1 MIQLVRFLGVKKWSS
16 IFLVILLGLFAGLS
30 YSLLIVVVEKL
41 IAHQLS
47 WQVATQM
54 FCACALIH
62 TGAKFA
68 TVRLM
73 MRLSENA
80 ISRARVDLCKLIL
93 ETPIE
98 QISRYGSTKIL
109 AALTTDMDVM
119 SVGYRALINAL
130 LNTVVIFSSIAYLFV
145 IYVPF
150 GVMLL
155 SFLLVGV
162 AIQNRAKRWPMARA
176 AQARQTLDSLHE
188 SLAMLVRGTRE
199 LQLNRQRGAFYLET
213 AVSRHAGKTAQLVA
227 GCMGQFAV
235 VTSLGELIFFS
246 ALLLLLLPVFS
257 SHAPATA
264 TASAIIVMLFV
275 SSSIG
280 ELLHLLPDMGR
291 ATASLSHV
299 LAMFDV
305 LKRAPK
311 VMQQKPSPNPYFASI
326 ELRDLMHEYAAN
338 GIDAFKV
345 GPLNFTLQPGEIVF
359 IVGGNGSGK
368 TTFMMLLLGLYETKE
383 GCIVLNQKKVEAHEL
398 DRYRSYFSVVF
409 SDYELFDTIFDC
421 SLETAARAS
430 VLLEKLRLADKTSI
444 TDGRFSTIA
453 LSSGQRK
460 RLALVSAY
468 LEDRSVYVFDEWAA
482 DQDPQFR
489 HLFYSELLPELKR
502 AGKAVV
508 AITHDDQYFHYADR
522 VLQMRNGRLS
532 DWSPA
537 SSMF

>member
-1 MIQLVRFLGVKKWSS
+1 
-16 IFLVILLGLFAGLS
+16 
-30 YSLLIVVVEKL
+30 
-41 IAHQLS
+41 
-47 WQVATQM
+47 
-54 FCACALIH
+54 
-62 TGAKFA
+62 
-68 TVRLM
+68 
-73 MRLSENA
+73 
-80 ISRARVDLCKLIL
+80 
-93 ETPIE
+93 
-98 QISRYGSTKIL
+98 
-109 AALTTDMDVM
+109 
-119 SVGYRALINAL
+119 
-130 LNTVVIFSSIAYLFV
+130 
-145 IYVPF
+145 
-150 GVMLL
+150 
-155 SFLLVGV
+155 
-162 AIQNRAKRWPMARA
+162 
-176 AQARQTLDSLHE
+176 
-188 SLAMLVRGTRE
+188 
-199 LQLNRQRGAFYLET
+199 
-213 AVSRHAGKTAQLVA
+213 
-227 GCMGQFAV
+227 
-235 VTSLGELIFFS
+235 
-246 ALLLLLLPVFS
+246 
-257 SHAPATA
+257 
-264 TASAIIVMLFV
+264 
-275 SSSIG
+275 
-280 ELLHLLPDMGR
+280 MGR

-421 SLETAARAS
+421 SLETAARAT
-430 VLLEKLRLADKTSI
+430 VMLEKLRLADKTSI